1 MVFRIRSIDLTATGR
16 EIVRE
21 RELAQAELTI
31 GRAAE
36 NDIHLPDLAV
46 EQRHVRVVPAPGGK
60 LRLAAMGGLGFTL
73 DGRSTDEAVIDPAE
87 GAELELGSYRLLFAR
102 VDGVGASTIGG
113 GVEREGD

>member
-1 MVFRIRSIDLTATGR
+1 MPFRIRTIDQTASGR

-46 EQRHVRVVPAPGGK
+46 EQRHVRVVPVST
-60 LRLAAMGGLGFTL
+60 GLGT
-73 DGRSTDEAVIDPAE
+73 GRT
-87 GAELELGSYRLLFAR
+87 R
-102 VDGVGASTIGG
+102 
-113 GVEREGD
+113 